1 MNVDQ
6 VWLQLYNE
14 ERQKENL
21 GSVSGDLFESII
33 DQLEKEW
40 FDLVIKKKKRNKRV
54 RLSYCIKYISRLKIY
69 QKRQT
74 MNHHYQRIRNARYA
88 MTANVKIAMPLYS
101 VMGAI

>member
-40 FDLVIKKKKRNKRV
+40 FDLVIKKKKKGTNEYGF
-54 RLSYCIKYISRLKIY
+54 L
-69 QKRQT
+69 
-74 MNHHYQRIRNARYA
+74 
-88 MTANVKIAMPLYS
+88 TA
-101 VMGAI
+101 